1 MNGMN
6 IRHVITQLEQA
17 EKVQQLQQQHPEM
30 QQKYLDIQLRAEK
43 RLLQKKVK
51 EADEAKKAEEEK
63 RERER
68 KAADHQ
74 RSADDEGDEGDQQ
87 GEHINIKI

>member
-1 MNGMN
+1 VNGID

-30 QQKYLDIQLRAEK
+30 QQKYLDIQLREEK
-43 RLLQKKVK
+43 RLLQKKVR
-51 EADEAKKAEEEK
+51 ESDEARKAQEEK

-68 KAADHQ
+68 KAAD
-74 RSADDEGDEGDQQ
+74 RRRRTDDEHDEEDEQ

>member
-1 MNGMN
+1 MSAID
-6 IRHVITQLEQA
+6 IRQVITQLEQA

-30 QQKYLDIQLRAEK
+30 QQKYLDIHLREEK
-43 RLLQKKVK
+43 RLLRKKVR
-51 EADEAKKAEEEK
+51 EADETKKAQEEK

-68 KAADHQ
+68 KAAD
-74 RSADDEGDEGDQQ
+74 RRRNADDKSDEGDQQ